1 MKLCNRCK
9 ATKPRE
15 DFNRCRGRKDGLQGS
30 CRQCQKDMANGEYR
44 DRRLELG
51 RKRREENPE
60 LIAEEKRRY
69 RASHLEKIKA
79 RDAAYYRG
87 NSESIK
93 RRVREYAL
101 RNPDKIKA
109 SRKDYY
115 RRTADVAKARARQYR
130 IDHPDKVQANKKRWI
145 AENYEHYRNYFK
157 VRDGRFS
164 GDEMVPF
171 SFDDLMGKFSMY
183 GFKCWICGEPFEE
196 KDHVKPVS
204 KGGPHMLSNIK
215 PACRRCNKS
224 KFGKWPID
232 DWLVEFREKIAL
244 ERE

>member
-1 MKLCNRCK
+1 MK
-9 ATKPRE
+9 E
-15 DFNRCRGRKDGLQGS
+15 CRKCGEEKDDSAFGVSRQAKDGLQS
-30 CRQCQKDMANGEYR
+30 WCKQCKSDDYRANI
-44 DRRLELG
+44 DRHKARA
-51 RKRREENPE
+51 KRWREENPE
-60 LIAEEKRRY
+60 RVKENRKRY
-69 RASHLEKIKA
+69 RSECLDKIKA
-79 RDAAYYRG
+79 SNRRYYRE
-87 NSESIK
+87 NSDTIK
-93 RRVREYAL
+93 ERVREYAL

-109 SRKDYY
+109 QGRVYY
-115 RRTADVAKARARQYR
+115 LKHSDRIKARVREYR
-130 IDHPDKVQANKKRWI
+130 IANPDKVEAWKKKWI
-145 AENYEHYRNYFK
+145 AENYDHYLNYFK

-215 PACRRCNKS
+215 PACRRCNKA